1 MQIGKLSIQDL
12 KELVLKNIKNNRE
25 EVISNPK
32 IGGDCAIVQCGE
44 DKLIYLSSDPITAA
58 TNSLGK
64 LAVHINAN
72 DIATSGTAPLGIML
86 TILAPQGTTKTE
98 LENIIL
104 EAQAECDKLNISILG
119 GHTEITD
126 AVNRI
131 VLSVTAIGIG
141 ERKAFE
147 RREDVEPGD
156 YLVITK
162 GVGIEGTGIIASEK
176 EDELKSEFGEE
187 FVENAKRFLD
197 RTSVVRDGEIAGKYT
212 KGMHDVTEGGIL
224 GAVWEM
230 ADLYD
235 LGVELDIENF
245 EIETATLKISEY
257 LKIDPLKLISSG
269 TMLISVAPEDLES
282 LRKELFENNIENYI
296 VGRFTKNREKTYLY
310 KGIKREIEPPLSD
323 ELYKVL

>member
-12 KELVLKNIKNNRE
+12 KDLILKNIKNNRK
-25 EVISNPK
+25 EVLSNPK
-32 IGGDCAIVQCGE
+32 IGGDCAVVECGE
-44 DKLIYLSSDPITAA
+44 EKLLYLSSDPITAA

-86 TILAPQGTTKTE
+86 TILAPQGTTKSE

-141 ERKAFE
+141 ERENFE
-147 RREDVEPGD
+147 NKKDIEPGD

-176 EDELKSEFGEE
+176 ESELKAEFGEK
-187 FVENAKRFLD
+187 FVDTAKEFLD
-197 RTSVVRDGEIAGKYT
+197 KTSVVREGEIAGKYT
-212 KGMHDVTEGGIL
+212 KGMHDVTEGGLL

-235 LGVELDIENF
+235 LGVELDIETF
-245 EIETATLKISEY
+245 EINPVTVKISEY
-257 LKIDPLKLISSG
+257 FNIDPLDRK
-269 TMLISVAPEDLES
+269 SV
-282 LRKELFENNIENYI
+282 
-296 VGRFTKNREKTYLY
+296 V
-310 KGIKREIEPPLSD
+310 
-323 ELYKVL
+323 